1 MLWSTIGYVS
11 IESLWAAEG
20 NPGRSASGTGK
31 GRSLRQAIRATS
43 VILASVLVFVSCAG
57 GTPAAA
63 PGPADTGAPASC
75 PDANAPI
82 KIGIFQALTG
92 ANAFIGVPAVDAI
105 KMRLDEVNA
114 AGGVNGR
121 QLELDIQDE
130 RGDPKEGAN
139 LAQRFTSDPSFIAG
153 LGGSTSTVA
162 LAAAP
167 IFTAAKVVLV
177 CATCSHPDVTKNST
191 YVYRTVNQQAQLAE
205 PYAHFLAERLKA
217 KRIAFLVAADEFSR
231 SNAEQTAAALK
242 AKYPSV
248 QIVLN
253 ESVTTDTRDFRPL
266 ITKLQSVNPDMVY
279 MILFPAEGA
288 AFVKQVRQ
296 SGQKWILDGG
306 PNFNTPVFLELAG
319 DAAEGVYARSFFDP
333 SDQTAKAKEFIAKY
347 QARYNK
353 IPDHWSAF
361 ADDAFMV
368 LVSAIR
374 SASTGKCLT
383 RQGVADAFA
392 TLPTYDGLT
401 GVKKYITGTGDIEA
415 AAPHALVVE
424 NGKFRVLG
432 PNEP

>member
-1 MLWSTIGYVS
+1 LH
-11 IESLWAAEG
+11 
-20 NPGRSASGTGK
+20 SA
-31 GRSLRQAIRATS
+31 LRTAG
-43 VILASVLVFVSCAG
+43 VLLAGLLVFMACSSGA
-57 GTPAAA
+57 PAAG
-63 PGPADTGAPASC
+63 PGPAATSASC
-75 PDANAPI
+75 PDANSPI
-82 KIGIFQALTG
+82 RVGIFQALTG
-92 ANAFIGVPAVDAI
+92 ANAFIGAPATDAI

-114 AGGVNGR
+114 AGGISGR
-121 QLELDIQDE
+121 KVELDVQDE

-139 LAQRFTSDPSFIAG
+139 LAQRFTSDSSIIAG
-153 LGGSTSTVA
+153 LGGSTSTVV

-167 IFTAAKVVLV
+167 IFTGAKTVLV

-191 YVYRTVNQQAQLAE
+191 YIYRTVNQQAQLAG
-205 PYAHFLAERLKA
+205 PYAQFLAERLKA

-296 SGQKWILDGG
+296 SGQNWILDGG

-319 DAAEGVYARSFFDP
+319 EAGNGVYARSFFDP
-333 SDQTAKAKEFIAKY
+333 TDQSAKAKAFIAKY
-347 QARYNK
+347 QARYSK
-353 IPDHWSAF
+353 TPDQWSAF

-368 LVSAIR
+368 LVSAIK

-392 TLPTYDGLT
+392 TLPAYDGLT
-401 GVKKYITGTGDIEA
+401 GVKKYIPGTGDIEA
-415 AAPHALVVE
+415 AAPSALVVE
-424 NGKFRVLG
+424 KGKYRVLG